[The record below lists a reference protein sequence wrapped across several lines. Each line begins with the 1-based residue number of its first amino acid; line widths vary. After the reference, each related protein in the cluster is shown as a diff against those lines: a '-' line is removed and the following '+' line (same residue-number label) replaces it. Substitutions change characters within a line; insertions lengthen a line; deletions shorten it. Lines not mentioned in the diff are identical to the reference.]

1 MVIVD
6 ANAILRIILSDN
18 AEMVEKVKKLILQ
31 NEVLIKNEVMA
42 EILYVLIKTYK
53 IQKEETCRCLLALL
67 EIKNVCFESKEI
79 IRLAI
84 QTYQQNNIDFVDCLL
99 YAYHIIDK
107 IDVFTFDKKMIKLID
122 PVEA

>member
-18 AEMVEKVKKLILQ
+18 AEMVEKVKNLILQ
-31 NEVLIKNEVMA
+31 NKVLIKNEIVA
-42 EILYVLIKTYK
+42 EILYVLTKTYR
-53 IQKEETCRCLLALL
+53 IQKEESCRCLLEFL

-79 IRLAI
+79 IKLAI
-84 QTYQQNNIDFVDCLL
+84 QTYQQNSIDFVDCLL

-107 IDVFTFDKKMIKLID
+107 IDVFTFDKKLIKLIV
-122 PVEA
+122 PN